1 MKKLLTITALSMSMA
16 TGVQAANFQSVL
28 TEKSAIT
35 FSYKQMGVTMDGR
48 FKKFNAKLQLNTERL
63 NQAKGSIE
71 IDLPSIDTGS
81 VEADQ
86 EVLGKAWFNTAS
98 HPKAI
103 FVLKNITSVG
113 PNQYRAN
120 GQLTIKGQARDIM
133 LPFQLTPQGVLTGS
147 FDLKRA
153 DYKIGEGIWS
163 KFDVVANDI
172 TVKFNL
178 NLK

>member
-1 MKKLLTITALSMSMA
+1 
-16 TGVQAANFQSVL
+16 
-28 TEKSAIT
+28 
-35 FSYKQMGVTMDGR
+35 
-48 FKKFNAKLQLNTERL
+48 
-63 NQAKGSIE
+63 
-71 IDLPSIDTGS
+71 
-81 VEADQ
+81 
-86 EVLGKAWFNTAS
+86 
-98 HPKAI
+98 
-103 FVLKNITSVG
+103 
-113 PNQYRAN
+113 
-120 GQLTIKGQARDIM
+120 M